1 MKEQFR
7 RIIAYVI
14 VLLTLFCA
22 NPLGAEQVLPDNA
35 VQNETETQTRAEW
48 IRSEME
54 NLYARA
60 EERFRL

>member
-1 MKEQFR
+1 MKEQLR

-22 NPLGAEQVLPDNA
+22 NPLGAEQELPDNA

-54 NLYARA
+54 SLYARA